1 MFVEEL
7 CMHLLALGTLEAAP
21 RPSKFVHLRLKLTL
35 KLKLKL
41 RLNLCLYPEP
51 NIYGQPD

>member
-7 CMHLLALGTLEAAP
+7 CMHLLALGTLEVAP